1 MNNIDEGCV
10 VITKTTQA
18 GTVIQMDGSE
28 AWVLLA
34 NGDIWTGPL
43 HSVREPQ
50 DQADLNACPLEVE
63 RFVERE
69 KKNFVSKERD

>member
-1 MNNIDEGCV
+1 MNKIVEGSV

-18 GTVIQMDGSE
+18 GTVIQIDGSE

-34 NGDIWTGPL
+34 NGDIWTGAV
-43 HSVREPQ
+43 HFVREPQ
-50 DQADLNACPLEVE
+50 DQADLDSCPLEVE

-69 KKNFVSKERD
+69 KPKKMERD